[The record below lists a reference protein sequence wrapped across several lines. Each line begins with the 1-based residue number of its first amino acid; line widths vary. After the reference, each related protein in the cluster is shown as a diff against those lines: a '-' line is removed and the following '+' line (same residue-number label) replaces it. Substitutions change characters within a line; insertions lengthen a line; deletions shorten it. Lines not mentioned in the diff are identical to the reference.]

1 MHWCAFTAD
10 VLCVWFACVD
20 LDSACCRPWGSLSS
34 SSCTWIVPARS
45 FRLSTCSQREAGAP
59 MRCAWRHGIAC
70 VRRPSL
76 PHARLA
82 VFFAWMNGGQTQV
95 TDDAAEF
102 ISKATVT
109 GPTRVPTSVTPGG
122 QPCFA
127 LEWRLT
133 CHGVARRVHP
143 NAVGGAPYPGQKKGA
158 TAGSPAQ
165 PGADGTT
172 QGADGEEAA
181 KPEAAPSWT
190 RYVSHLAPSCVL
202 VAVRASPACGLWS
215 CV

>member
-1 MHWCAFTAD
+1 MIEVHWCAFTAD
-10 VLCVWFACVD
+10 FLCVWFACVD

-122 QPCFA
+122 SRA
-127 LEWRLT
+127 LLSSGDSLAMVLLAGYTPMPSVVHHTQAKRRARPQGARHSRAQT
-133 CHGVARRVHP
+133 ARRRVRMVRRQP
-143 NAVGGAPYPGQKKGA
+143 NRKLPRRG
-158 TAGSPAQ
+158 
-165 PGADGTT
+165 
-172 QGADGEEAA
+172 
-181 KPEAAPSWT
+181 
-190 RYVSHLAPSCVL
+190 
-202 VAVRASPACGLWS
+202 RAM
-215 CV
+215 